1 MAGRASKQ
9 VIWCSDRPS
18 ACPLGRGQHGR
29 ARGTECVLGTECCP
43 HAGCVSLCSRFV
55 CIHVR
60 AATLRPGRVPGG
72 GSALSSFLSPDAV
85 LLYLLPAR
93 DPSLRPGKL
102 VLGFTFPIYTPLS
115 RERSP
120 QASVS
125 WEAQVA
131 ESLGTCLSSLSHCSV
146 FSPWKVNCE
155 EGCRRSS
162 PLPSQAGKREPYCG

>member
-1 MAGRASKQ
+1 MLSPCW
-9 VIWCSDRPS
+9 V
-18 ACPLGRGQHGR
+18 
-29 ARGTECVLGTECCP
+29 CVLVFTV
-43 HAGCVSLCSRFV
+43 CVHTREGSYTQ
-55 CIHVR
+55 
-60 AATLRPGRVPGG
+60 AWKGPGG